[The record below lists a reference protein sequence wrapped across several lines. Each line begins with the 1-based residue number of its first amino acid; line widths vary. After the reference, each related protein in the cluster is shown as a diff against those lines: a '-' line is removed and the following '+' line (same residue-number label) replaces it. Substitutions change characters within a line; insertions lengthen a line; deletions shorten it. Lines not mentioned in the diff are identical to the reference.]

1 MGKKV
6 FFFWAKT
13 RFLGVKKDFFSAQK
27 KCFFGGTTCLF
38 GHKNVFLSKFEAK
51 PECNEA
57 FIGFL
62 WRGNYFWCDI
72 LGSFAGWQMLRKGT
86 KSWDENFKS
95 LNLHYFVAI
104 CAVFG
109 RSGARKVLF
118 WVQNSVSWAR
128 SSQAPSLLRHRN
140 LCLWGIVLPLENR
153 SSSSSVLK
161 FQPE

>member
-6 FFFWAKT
+6 FFW
-13 RFLGVKKDFFSAQK
+13 GVKKDFFSAQK
-27 KCFFGGTTCLF
+27 KCFLGGTTCLF

-51 PECNEA
+51 PECIEA
-57 FIGFL
+57 FRGFL

-86 KSWDENFKS
+86 KSLEES

-104 CAVFG
+104 YALFG

-118 WVQNSVSWAR
+118 WVKNSVSWAR
-128 SSQAPSLLRHRN
+128 SSQAPPLLRHRH
-140 LCLWGIVLPLENR
+140 LWLWGIVLPLENR
-153 SSSSSVLK
+153 SSSSSLLK